1 MVGAACIIFYTSVSE
16 IGMKMFSYNWWVVR
30 EFNYEGRYYE
40 TKVVSL
46 PEGQSPGPWS
56 NAKGPF
62 KSESEANANH

>member
-1 MVGAACIIFYTSVSE
+1 
-16 IGMKMFSYNWWVVR
+16 MFGYNWWVVR